1 MSSPTLKAIT
11 VHQQRVALAKQGYAL
26 VKVRTAT
33 KEAFEPRW
41 QHASYGRN
49 VQQWE
54 QDQTTDDALNTGL
67 LTSGMRA
74 IDVDIDDP
82 VLAQYVV
89 DQCRAILGHAPKRFR
104 EGSGSCMLF
113 YRSTKSS
120 PKPVTLMGTL
130 GKVEARGNAQQAVI
144 YGIHEGTG
152 TLYQWD
158 TDLLKIPRN
167 SLREVSDEQVQ
178 ELFNAIY
185 QQIGA
190 VSPASKLSG
199 VGTPVA
205 VMPEPAAS
213 PTLTKRDTANA
224 RAVLTNECKSLAAM
238 QPGSHRNSAL
248 NEASFTVGTVIAW
261 LDPHE
266 AAQALYQASVD
277 NGYVAKRGAEAAQQT
292 IMSGLNAGA
301 LKPRAPLPEDDSSD
315 RIDLSNFRIGGKHI
329 DEVLAEL
336 GVGKARPQST
346 RKASPVA
353 KPDGKRTV
361 VLTGLSAVQETA
373 IEWHWPGYL
382 PAGMLTLLSGAGGT
396 GKSTLAFG
404 FAATITTGGV
414 WPDGERCASCGNVL
428 IWSSEDDVARTIKPR
443 LMAAGADINRIAVVE
458 STSDS
463 AGMRLPFD
471 PSTDIDSLRAEVR
484 RIGGVALLIIDPIV
498 SAVSGDMHKAND
510 VRRSLQPIVDFA
522 AEFNC
527 AVLGITHFA
536 KNTGGK
542 NASERVIG
550 SQAFA
555 ALARMVLV
563 TAKEDDSDQRVF
575 TRAKSNISA
584 DDGGLHYTIEA
595 GTINGG
601 NGLPIQTTRV
611 VWGTAVQGSAK
622 SILNEVEGE
631 EAERKP
637 LNRVEE
643 AEHFLRAELANGPV
657 PARDLIERAKRD
669 LAMNERSLQRARE
682 RLGIVATK
690 AGYQGAW
697 VWSYRLAMPSPL
709 PAV

>member
-1 MSSPTLKAIT
+1 MSTPLLKAIT

-41 QHASYGRN
+41 QHPSYGRN

-54 QDQTTDDALNTGL
+54 QDQTTDEALNTGM
-67 LTSGMRA
+67 LTNGMRA

-82 VLAQYVV
+82 GLAQYIV
-89 DQCRAILGHAPKRFR
+89 DQCRAILGPAPKRFR

-113 YRSTKSS
+113 YRSSKPS

-130 GKVEARGNAQQAVI
+130 GKVEARGNGQQAVV
-144 YGIHEGTG
+144 YGIHETSKQ
-152 TLYQWD
+152 LYQWD
-158 TDLLKIPRN
+158 TDLLTISRD

-190 VSPASKLSG
+190 VSPVSKLSEP
-199 VGTPVA
+199 VQPTPKVTRPTELTPAVTERERACARVA
-205 VMPEPAAS
+205 LA
-213 PTLTKRDTANA
+213 D
-224 RAVLTNECKSLAAM
+224 ECEKLSRM
-238 QPGSHRNSAL
+238 GEGSHRNDAL
-248 NEASFTVGTVIAW
+248 NKASFAIGTMAAW
-261 LDPHE
+261 IDPHE
-266 AAQALYQASVD
+266 AAHALYRAAES
-277 NGYVAKRGAEAAQQT
+277 NGYVLKRGEQAAKDT
-292 IMSGLNAGA
+292 IDSGFRSGQA
-301 LKPRAPLPEDDSSD
+301 KPRAPLPEDDSSD
-315 RIDLSNFRIGGKHI
+315 RIDLSNFTIGGKHI
-329 DEVLAEL
+329 DAVLAEL
-336 GVGKARPQST
+336 GIGKVRPQST

-353 KPDGKRTV
+353 KPDGKRMV

-404 FAATITTGGV
+404 FAATITTGGM
-414 WPDGERCASCGNVL
+414 WPDGQRCTSYGNVL

-471 PSTDIDSLRAEVR
+471 PATDIDSLRAEVR

-563 TAKEDDSDQRVF
+563 TAKEEESNQRVF

-595 GTINGG
+595 GTINGA

-643 AEHFLRAELANGPV
+643 AEHFLKAELANGPV

-697 VWSYRLAMPSPL
+697 VWSYRLALPSPI
-709 PAV
+709 V

>member
-1 MSSPTLKAIT
+1 MSIPHLKAIA
-11 VHQQRVALAKQGYAL
+11 VHQQRVTLAKHGYAL
-26 VKVRTAT
+26 VKVKTGFKQAVEQRWQNPANSRTA
-33 KEAFEPRW
+33 E
-41 QHASYGRN
+41 
-49 VQQWE
+49 QWAA
-54 QDQTTDDALNTGL
+54 DQTSDDALNTGL
-67 LTSGMRA
+67 LTNGMRA
-74 IDVDIDDP
+74 IDIDVQDETLSAYI
-82 VLAQYVV
+82 VA
-89 DQCRAILGHAPKRFR
+89 QCRMILGPAPKRFR
-104 EGSGSCMLF
+104 QGSGSCMLF
-113 YRSTKSS
+113 YRSSKAA
-120 PKPVTLMGTL
+120 PKPVTLIGSL
-130 GKVEARGNAQQAVI
+130 GKVEARGNGQQCVI

-158 TDLLKIPRN
+158 TELTTMPRHLLT
-167 SLREVSDEQVQ
+167 EVSDEKLQ
-178 ELFNAIY
+178 ELFDAIF

-190 VSPASKLSG
+190 ESPASKLSE
-199 VGTPVA
+199 VRAPVA
-205 VMPEPAAS
+205 AVPETVSSPAVS
-213 PTLTKRDTANA
+213 KRDAANA
-224 RAVLTNECKSLAAM
+224 RAVLVNECKTLAAM
-238 QPGSHRNSAL
+238 QPGSHRNAAL

-266 AAQALYQASVD
+266 AAQALFQASVD
-277 NGYVAKRGAEAAQQT
+277 NGYVAKRGEQAAQAT
-292 IMSGLNAGA
+292 IISGLNAGA
-301 LKPRAPLPEDDSSD
+301 ARPRSPLSEPDCLDLIDISGVIMAGMPSDTTPSLPE
-315 RIDLSNFRIGGKHI
+315 
-329 DEVLAEL
+329 
-336 GVGKARPQST
+336 GKAGTLPT
-346 RKASPVA
+346 
-353 KPDGKRTV
+353 GKSSGSRSV
-361 VLTGLSAVQETA
+361 VLTGLAGVQEA
-373 IEWHWPGYL
+373 AVEWHWPGYL

-404 FAATITTGGV
+404 FAATITTGGI
-414 WPDGERCASCGNVL
+414 WPDGLRCTQSGNVL

-443 LMAAGADINRIAVVE
+443 LMAAGADINRIAVIE
-458 STSDS
+458 STTDS
-463 AGMRLPFD
+463 AGRKQPFD
-471 PSTDIDSLRAEVR
+471 PATDIDSLRAEVR
-484 RIGGVALLIIDPIV
+484 RIGGVALLVIDPIV

-536 KNTGGK
+536 KNTGGR

-563 TAKEDDSDQRVF
+563 TAKEEDSDQRVF

-584 DDGGLHYTIEA
+584 DDGGLHYTIQA
-595 GTINGG
+595 GSINGA

-643 AEHFLRAELANGPV
+643 AEHFLKAELANGPV
-657 PARDLIERAKRD
+657 PARDLIDRAKRD
-669 LAMNERSLQRARE
+669 LAVNERSLQRARE

-697 VWSYRLAMPSPL
+697 VWSYRLAIPSP
-709 PAV
+709 AV